1 LDYWCQKKAKETK
14 AISSRMLSSRFS
26 SDFDLFLSVEDFLQ
40 NGYFFITHVPQILWL
55 NSKRA
60 GFVRGGRG

>member
-1 LDYWCQKKAKETK
+1 
-14 AISSRMLSSRFS
+14 MLSSRFS